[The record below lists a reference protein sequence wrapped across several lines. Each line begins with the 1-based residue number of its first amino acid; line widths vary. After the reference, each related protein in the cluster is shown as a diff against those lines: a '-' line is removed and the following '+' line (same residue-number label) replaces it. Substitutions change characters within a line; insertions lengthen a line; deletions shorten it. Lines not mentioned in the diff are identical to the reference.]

1 MINFL
6 KKHKN
11 EFIVGIICSSIVSA
25 IFYILSLQK
34 VDMHYTLLTLPI
46 ANTWNDNNLQYN
58 NTKINN
64 LSLTIVTITNKGNK
78 ALNGNTMLKK
88 TPLTVSLDKNFK
100 ILDIY
105 NQDRKTSTSL
115 DYSLVADNNSIAIP
129 FEVIN
134 PNDTLRFSII
144 HTGYSN
150 DDFSVTGNWENGN
163 GIKQINDINKGL
175 FFYQFL
181 FLFTLLFFATF
192 IIHLFQFNKKTIN
205 KYQDAFNEIYTIA
218 DNALKAANTDA
229 ISVQTHKPNS
239 EDE

>member
-1 MINFL
+1 MISFL

-11 EFIVGIICSSIVSA
+11 EFIVGIICSLIVSA

-34 VDMHYTLLTLPI
+34 VDMRYTLLTLPI

-115 DYSLVADNNSIAIP
+115 DYSLVTDNNSIAIP

-134 PNDTLRFSII
+134 PNDTLKFSVI

-163 GIKQINDINKGL
+163 GIKDDT
-175 FFYQFL
+175 
-181 FLFTLLFFATF
+181 FTIQTMKKVIVASITTILAALAGMLMSIFAT
-192 IIHLFQFNKKTIN
+192 IKDVNNKTKIN
-205 KYQDAFNEIYTIA
+205 YDKILE
-218 DNALKAANTDA
+218 ALKT
-229 ISVQTHKPNS
+229 KS
-239 EDE
+239 EDG